1 MELEVGKRYVCRAG
15 VLRSTVFRVVAKNDN
30 GSVEIQTVNYD
41 KRLTFPLLEI
51 RDEMQIQELP

>member
-15 VLRSTVFRVVAKNDN
+15 VLKSAVFRIIAKNDN
-30 GSVEIQTVNYD
+30 GSVEIETANYK

-51 RDEMQIQELP
+51 RDEMKIEELP

>member
-15 VLRSTVFRVVAKNDN
+15 VLRGTVFRIITIKDN
-30 GSVEIQTVNYD
+30 GSVEIQTAIYD